1 MGWLIIIFF
10 HSAYE
15 GVCFFLMNVL
25 IINSRQYLYS
35 IVSSLPAVASQTQHI
50 ILMMVYVAAGIIGT
64 TIITC
69 VIICLITKLCRRKR
83 KHPTNTPSSP
93 EHRSPCA
100 STSPPS
106 NPPNVYRYITLQTNE
121 EATGN
126 AVVMPTAPPITS
138 SDETPCEQTV
148 ILRDQDFRPASLPP
162 SYEEVIKQM
171 SVSS

>member
-1 MGWLIIIFF
+1 
-10 HSAYE
+10 
-15 GVCFFLMNVL
+15 MNVL

-171 SVSS
+171 SSVSS